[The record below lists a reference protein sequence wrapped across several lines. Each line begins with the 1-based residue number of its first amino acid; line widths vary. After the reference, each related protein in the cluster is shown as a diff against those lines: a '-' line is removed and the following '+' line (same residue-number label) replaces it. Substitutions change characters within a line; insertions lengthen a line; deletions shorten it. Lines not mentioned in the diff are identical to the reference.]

1 MTIEKAQRDFNQVIM
16 RNGFTEAGIANF
28 QYADCIPMDCDNDH
42 SDNPADWKSPEDVRK
57 AFPGVAFAV
66 SFSRNHMKEKCDKA
80 ARPKFHCYF
89 PIGRISSAEQYVA
102 MKKAEGVT
110 EDLKMSDQL
119 RWVGMMN
126 NIKSRAEEIVLSELI
141 YV

>member
-1 MTIEKAQRDFNQVIM
+1 MMEEEKVLTYKQVGDYLYPDIEMDEQPEGFIGKYGSMRRTFLKEYRIGLYGELLMSCKLKAHLMEIDTTARERVEQL
-16 RNGFTEAGIANF
+16 
-28 QYADCIPMDCDNDH
+28 
-42 SDNPADWKSPEDVRK
+42 
-57 AFPGVAFAV
+57 
-66 SFSRNHMKEKCDKA
+66 MKEMA
-80 ARPKFHCYF
+80 
-89 PIGRISSAEQYVA
+89 
-102 MKKAEGVT
+102 KAEGVT